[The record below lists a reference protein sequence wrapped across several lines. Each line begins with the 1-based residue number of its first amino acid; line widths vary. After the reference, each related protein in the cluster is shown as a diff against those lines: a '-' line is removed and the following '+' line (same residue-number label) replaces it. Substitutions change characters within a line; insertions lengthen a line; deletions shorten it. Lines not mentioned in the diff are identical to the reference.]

1 MILTMLLDIL
11 CTMGLPSVDDS
22 LQRLLNAMHSFP
34 AELGS
39 TEGIARLVGCGIALG
54 VGSYEAWM
62 MMLGRRGIDVMKILR
77 IIILSICITSSTTI
91 CSAIKAPG
99 ESLEESA
106 HNSLNATQILVK
118 QKEEQVAQLQKRY
131 LDRLTFVQ
139 DSIYKAKEVA
149 AIGKDAGTFRQILYN
164 VQNLGATIDN
174 LTKKAAV
181 VAESKITEWIN
192 DVIRFIG
199 QLIFQM
205 AYYGMFVAQRC
216 FMAMMQ
222 AFAPLMFALSLAP
235 PWKSAWSQWMSKFI
249 SISLWGW
256 GIYTVMLYV
265 DYILMYNL
273 DADIEAY
280 TRLIGGTDNSWGQI
294 GALGLQGIGSNCMYA
309 MGMLAAAIGI
319 SVLADGL
326 FKLRIAADARTFGIE
341 RWWLI
346 LALAAVTC
354 GVGALLVLRPGQ
366 GARLLARLLG
376 TSLLCEGA
384 LNLCVA
390 VSTVK
395 IIDHQHPDV
404 IETEYTE
411 IERYE

>member
-22 LQRLLNAMHSFP
+22 LQRLLNAMQTFP
-34 AELGS
+34 RELGDTQS
-39 TEGIARLVGCGIALG
+39 IAKLVGCGIALG

-77 IIILSICITSSTTI
+77 IIILSICITSSGTI

-99 ESLEESA
+99 ESMEESA
-106 HNSLNATQILVK
+106 HQSLDATQTLVK

-149 AIGKDAGTFRQILYN
+149 AIGEDAGTFRKILYN

-280 TRLIGGTDNSWGQI
+280 TSLINGTDNSWGQI

-309 MGMLAAAIGI
+309 MGMLAGAFVLRMVPEVCSWLIPGGVSSGIGQAAGGVVASGAMMAGGASK
-319 SVLADGL
+319 SV
-326 FKLRIAADARTFGIE
+326 ARTTWNTVTGQNTVGKLGWSEVGTVAKDIGS
-341 RWWLI
+341 I
-346 LALAAVTC
+346 GVAA
-354 GVGALLVLRPGQ
+354 GK
-366 GARLLARLLG
+366 RL
-376 TSLLCEGA
+376 
-384 LNLCVA
+384 
-390 VSTVK
+390 
-395 IIDHQHPDV
+395 QHP
-404 IETEYTE
+404 E
-411 IERYE
+411 IGPKNS

>member
-77 IIILSICITSSTTI
+77 IIILSICITSSSSI

-139 DSIYKAKEVA
+139 DSIYKAKEVE
-149 AIGKDAGTFRQILYN
+149 AIGKNAGTFRQILYN

-309 MGMLAAAIGI
+309 MGMLAGAF
-319 SVLADGL
+319 VL
-326 FKLRIAADARTFGIE
+326 RMVPE
-341 RWWLI
+341 VCSWLI
-346 LALAAVTC
+346 PGGVSSGIGQAAGGVVASGAMMAGGASKSVAKSVAKTTWNTVTGQNTVGKLC
-354 GVGALLVLRPGQ
+354 WSEVGTVAKDIGSIGVAAGK
-366 GARLLARLLG
+366 RL
-376 TSLLCEGA
+376 
-384 LNLCVA
+384 
-390 VSTVK
+390 
-395 IIDHQHPDV
+395 QHP
-404 IETEYTE
+404 E
-411 IERYE
+411 IGPKNS